1 VRALGPSHGVAAV
14 GVDGRLPIWRDVAGL
29 GLLREQNVVASDYG
43 AAMTRPPERGH
54 VVLRL
59 SITGE
64 LGRMDYLAV
73 LRALQGS
80 YDLLQ
85 RTARRVIG
93 DRADELH
100 WHLTGLSE
108 GSAVT
113 LVRPDT
119 TGDVTEHQLR
129 EIIETYTRDLA
140 DPAER
145 LPEEDVPILRNVLQE
160 LQRTNS
166 GALLAALE
174 GPGDGERSPASVV
187 DPVVVLPTLVEQ
199 RLRRQPVI
207 GSVVGRLDSL
217 NVHGKREASLWNEL
231 DQRRVVVTFAEDAYS
246 QVYAALRRRVEVFGL
261 VQEDAD
267 GRPLRVRLQ
276 DLELLARDEDLPTLR
291 SLAGSMPTLTG
302 ALTPEDYLEQQR
314 RGLGLA

>member
-1 VRALGPSHGVAAV
+1 MAHVTVLRPLEWT
-14 GVDGRLPIWRDVAGL
+14 DGLPIRRDMAGL

-43 AAMTRPPERGH
+43 AAMTRPPEQGH

-174 GPGDGERSPASVV
+174 GLGDGEGSPASVV

-199 RLRRQPVI
+199 RSRRPVI

-276 DLELLARDEDLPTLR
+276 DLELLARDEGLPTLR

>member
-1 VRALGPSHGVAAV
+1 
-14 GVDGRLPIWRDVAGL
+14 
-29 GLLREQNVVASDYG
+29 
-43 AAMTRPPERGH
+43 MTRPPEQGH

-64 LGRMDYLAV
+64 LGQMDYQAV

-80 YDLLQ
+80 YHLLQ

-108 GSAVT
+108 SSAVT

-119 TGDVTEHQLR
+119 TGDITEHQLR
-129 EIIETYTRDLA
+129 EIIETFTRDLA
-140 DPAER
+140 APAER

-174 GPGDGERSPASVV
+174 GLDDGEGSPASVV

-199 RLRRQPVI
+199 RSRRPVI

-246 QVYAALRRRVEVFGL
+246 RVHAALRRRVEVFGL